1 MSWRTIKRTSG
12 SVLVLVLAAFLIL
25 PVLIIVPASFSA
37 GEQLVFPPEEYSLR
51 WYERLIFDD
60 RWQESAWLSFKVAL
74 GAVLLAVPLAL
85 LAAIA
90 SVRFRAVSSSQR
102 MYLLL
107 PIVVPHSV
115 VSTGLFT
122 VLLKLGL
129 LESSAVLAVVHAA
142 FALPLALLLFISA
155 LEAIDPL
162 VWSAAATLG
171 ASPRQVLFR
180 VILRTIWPSV
190 VSAALLVFIFSW
202 DEIVAAVFVGPV
214 APATLPAL
222 MFSYLQETVTPAV
235 AAVASVLLVI
245 SIAFGVAML
254 LLSGRNGGGKS

>member
-1 MSWRTIKRTSG
+1 MMRRKSLSRFGASAFV
-12 SVLVLVLAAFLIL
+12 VLLSLFLVV
-25 PVLIIVPASFSA
+25 PVLIIIPASFSA
-37 GEQLVFPPEEYSLR
+37 GEQLVFPPEEFSWR
-51 WYERLIFDD
+51 WYARLVTDA
-60 RWQESAWLSFKVAL
+60 RWQDSAWLSLKVAL
-74 GAVLLAVPLAL
+74 GAMVLAVPVAL
-85 LAAIA
+85 IAAIA
-90 SVRFRAVSSSQR
+90 SVRFGAVSATQR
-102 MYLLL
+102 LYLLL

-115 VSTGLFT
+115 VATGLFT
-122 VLLKLGL
+122 VLLELGL
-129 LESSAVLAVVHAA
+129 LESEWVLAVVHAA

-171 ASPRQVLFR
+171 ASPREVLLK
-180 VILRTIWPSV
+180 VILRIIWPSV
-190 VSAALLVFIFSW
+190 ISASLLVFIFSW

-245 SIAFGVAML
+245 SMIFGLAML
-254 LLSGRNGGGKS
+254 ALSARNR